1 MIPGDIDL
9 TEKLDFRKTVR
20 KELPQL
26 PDTWKGNKSNNIS
39 VDSSMI
45 TELNSSSDYSFSISS
60 NSTITHTYRVNYAD
74 WFTST
79 SWTTIN
85 NDEDLHITNNDII
98 IEWNNENTLNFSL
111 LLDSESIT
119 YSREDK
125 FYEPKEEVDI
135 FGNKI
140 VHEYIPKIPWKEESV
155 ERIPSIP
162 WDSKPHGY
170 ISYKD
175 KLISYEDNWRL
186 PRNWTF
192 EDDEIEDIEFDQ
204 SNPYKKAKHLISWL
218 FGKSLSFID
227 NYLDNDKEADL
238 SYLTNMSWIR
248 VRDAVID

>member
-26 PDTWKGNKSNNIS
+26 PDTWKGNKLNNI
-39 VDSSMI
+39 SSMI
-45 TELNSSSDYSFSISS
+45 TTLDSNSNYSFSVSS
-60 NSTITHTYRVNYAD
+60 NNNTVTHTYRVNYTD

-79 SWTTIN
+79 SWTPIN
-85 NDEDLHITNNDII
+85 SDDDFRSTNNSNTT
-98 IEWNNENTLNFSL
+98 IEWHNENTLNFSL
-111 LLDSESIT
+111 TLDGEGII

-125 FYEPKEEVDI
+125 FYEPKKEVDI

-140 VHEYIPKIPWKEESV
+140 VHEYIPKIPWKEESI

-170 ISYKD
+170 ISYND
-175 KLISYEDNWRL
+175 KLISFEDNWRI
-186 PRNWTF
+186 PRDWTF
-192 EDDEIEDIEFDQ
+192 VDDPIEDIEFDQ

-218 FGKSLSFID
+218 FGKSLSFIGS
-227 NYLDNDKEADL
+227 YLDNDKEADL